1 MYHIF
6 LHASVD
12 GHLVC
17 SHDLA
22 IVNGAAGN
30 TGVHVAFLIR
40 VLSEYM
46 PRSEIVGPCGHVSFH
61 FLRNLCTVFHHGYSS
76 LYSYQQ
82 CRKDSFAPHPLF
94 CFLF

>member
-30 TGVHVAFLIR
+30 TGHSTNFLQDEK
-40 VLSEYM
+40 L
-46 PRSEIVGPCGHVSFH
+46 
-61 FLRNLCTVFHHGYSS
+61 
-76 LYSYQQ
+76 Q
-82 CRKDSFAPHPLF
+82 
-94 CFLF
+94 